1 MELQQLQYF
10 LVAAKYEHITKA
22 ANSLHIAQPALSQ
35 SIKRL
40 EAELG
45 VKLFERKKGGITL
58 SASGKALVDELKP
71 IMKSLDNLPKKL
83 AETAR
88 KQHQTIHLNVLA
100 ASILVTNSIIAYKAK
115 HPDVNFQFVQSQ
127 SSTDYD
133 LCITATPHSRSKA
146 ANQIKLEEKFYLA
159 VPTSSKYTGYSEIDL
174 AEVAEEGFI
183 VMADT
188 RPIRSICDQFCLEAG
203 FTPDIVFES
212 MNFEAVRSLIS
223 AGLGVG
229 FWPEYSWES
238 AKPSENMVL
247 LPIKSPEC
255 KRDIIITYNEQFS
268 ENPIVKDF
276 YDFLIEFAMDCKEQ
290 HQKSRHKNN
299 EF

>member
-40 EAELG
+40 EAELD
-45 VKLFERKKGGITL
+45 VKLFDRKKGGITL
-58 SASGKALVDELKP
+58 SDTGKVLVQELQP

-83 AETAR
+83 VEISK

-100 ASILVTNSIIAYKAK
+100 ASILVTNCIIKYKAK
-115 HPDVNFQFVQSQ
+115 HPEVNFQFVQSQ
-127 SSTDYD
+127 STTDYD
-133 LCITATPHSRSKA
+133 LCITATLPRKDPGV
-146 ANQIKLEEKFYLA
+146 NQITLEETFFLA
-159 VPTSSKYTGYSEIDL
+159 VPSDSKYAKYKEIDL
-174 AEVAEEGFI
+174 ADVSEEGFI

-212 MNFEAVRSLIS
+212 VNFESVRSLIS

-229 FWPEYSWES
+229 FWPEYSWETTG
-238 AKPSENMVL
+238 AFNNMTL

-255 KRDIIITYNEQFS
+255 KRNIIIAHNKQFS
-268 ENPIVKDF
+268 DNLIVEDF
-276 YDFLIEFAMDCKEQ
+276 YNFLIDYAMDCKE
-290 HQKSRHKNN
+290 RHAKIIKHN
-299 EF
+299 

>member
-45 VKLFERKKGGITL
+45 VKLFDRKKGGITL
-58 SASGKALVDELKP
+58 SDSGKVLVQELQP

-100 ASILVTNSIIAYKAK
+100 ASILVTDCIIAYKAK
-115 HPDVNFQFVQSQ
+115 HPEVNFQFVQSQ
-127 SSTDYD
+127 STMDYD
-133 LCITATPHSRSKA
+133 LCITASVHKKNPSV
-146 ANQIKLEEKFYLA
+146 NQIAIEEKFYLA
-159 VPTSSKYTGYSEIDL
+159 VPANSKYAKYSDIDL
-174 AEVAEEGFI
+174 AEVAKEGFI
-183 VMADT
+183 VMTDA
-188 RPIRSICDQFCLEAG
+188 RPIRSICDQFCLTAG

-212 MNFEAVRSLIS
+212 VNFESVRSLIS
-223 AGLGVG
+223 AGMGVG
-229 FWPEYSWES
+229 FWPEYSWDTTRNYQ
-238 AKPSENMVL
+238 NMIL
-247 LPIKSPEC
+247 LPIKSPDC
-255 KRDIIITYNEQFS
+255 TRDIIFTYNPQFS
-268 ENPIVKDF
+268 ENEIAQDF
-276 YDFLIEFAMDCKEQ
+276 YEFLIEYTKERKEQ
-290 HQKSRHKNN
+290 HNQLMEQN
-299 EF
+299 

>member
-10 LVAAKYEHITKA
+10 LVAAQYEHITKA

-40 EAELG
+40 EMELG
-45 VKLFERKKGGITL
+45 VKLFDRKKGGITL
-58 SASGKALVDELKP
+58 SESGKVLVAELKP

-83 AETAR
+83 ADTAR

-100 ASILVTNSIIAYKAK
+100 ASILVTNCIIAYKAK
-115 HPDVNFQFVQSQ
+115 HPEVNFQFVQNP
-127 SSTDYD
+127 SSMDYD
-133 LCITATPHSRSKA
+133 LCITATLPRRNPST
-146 ANQIKLEEKFYLA
+146 NQMMLEEKFFLA
-159 VPTSSKYTGYSEIDL
+159 VPSSSRYAQYDEIEL
-174 AEVAEEGFI
+174 SEVAEEGFI
-183 VMADT
+183 MMADT

-212 MNFEAVRSLIS
+212 MNFESVRSLIS

-238 AKPSENMVL
+238 AKPSTNMEL

-255 KRDIIITYNEQFS
+255 KRDIIITYNQQFS
-268 ENPIVKDF
+268 ENPIVQDF
-276 YDFLIEFAMDCKEQ
+276 YEFLIDFAMDCKEQ
-290 HQKSRHKNN
+290 HQRSRNR
-299 EF
+299 

>member
-10 LVAAKYEHITKA
+10 LVAAQYEHITKA

-45 VKLFERKKGGITL
+45 VKLFDRKKGGIIL
-58 SASGKALVDELKP
+58 SDSGRLLVEELKP
-71 IMKSLDNLPKKL
+71 IMKSLDSLPKKL
-83 AETAR
+83 ADTAK

-100 ASILVTNSIIAYKAK
+100 ASVLVTNCIIAYKAQ
-115 HPDVNFQFVQSQ
+115 HPDVNFHFLQNQFSV
-127 SSTDYD
+127 DYD
-133 LCITATPHSRSKA
+133 LCITAALPRKNPA
-146 ANQIKLEEKFYLA
+146 ANQVVLEEKFFLA
-159 VPTSSKYTGYSEIDL
+159 VPANSKYAQYKEIQL
-174 AEVAEEGFI
+174 EEVSEEGFI

-203 FTPDIVFES
+203 FSPDIVFES
-212 MNFEAVRSLIS
+212 MNFESVRSLIS

-238 AKPSENMVL
+238 AEHSQNMVL

-255 KRDIIITYNEQFS
+255 KRDIIITHNQQFS
-268 ENPIVKDF
+268 ENRIVEDF
-276 YDFLIEFAMDCKEQ
+276 YDFLIDFATDCKEK
-290 HQKSRHKNN
+290 HQRSREANR
-299 EF
+299 

>member
-40 EAELG
+40 EAELD

-58 SASGKALVDELKP
+58 SDSGKVLVQELQP

-83 AETAR
+83 AETAK

-100 ASILVTNSIIAYKAK
+100 ASILVTNCIIAYKAK
-115 HPDVNFQFVQSQ
+115 HPDVNFRFVQSQ
-127 SSTDYD
+127 STTDYD
-133 LCITATPHSRSKA
+133 LCITATLPRKNPGV
-146 ANQIKLEEKFYLA
+146 NQITLEESFFLA
-159 VPTSSKYTGYSEIDL
+159 VPSDSKYAKYNEIDL
-174 AEVAEEGFI
+174 ADVAEEGFI

-212 MNFEAVRSLIS
+212 VNFESVRSLIS

-238 AKPSENMVL
+238 TENFKNMTL

-255 KRDIIITYNEQFS
+255 KRDIIIAHNMQFS
-268 ENPIVKDF
+268 DNPIVEDF
-276 YDFLIEFAMDCKEQ
+276 YKFLIDYAMDCKDHHAKIIKQ
-290 HQKSRHKNN
+290 N
-299 EF
+299 